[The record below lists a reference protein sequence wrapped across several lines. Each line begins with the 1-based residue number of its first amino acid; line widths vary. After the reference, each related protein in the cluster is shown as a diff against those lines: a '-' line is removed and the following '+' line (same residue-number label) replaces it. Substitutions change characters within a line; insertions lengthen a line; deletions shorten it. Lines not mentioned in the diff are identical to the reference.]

1 MDTPL
6 CDAVAKRYEVIFD
19 TPEAMKVRELEEAAR
34 NLVRVKGRHHT
45 EQALKRL
52 AEACDMPTPNVKVSG
67 LRASCEGPLDC
78 RVGGAGK

>member
-6 CDAVAKRYEVIFD
+6 CDAVAKDYGVIFD
-19 TPEAMKVRELEEAAR
+19 KHSAMKVRELEEAAR

-52 AEACDMPTPNVKVSG
+52 AEACGMTATNGEVTRATPN
-67 LRASCEGPLDC
+67 
-78 RVGGAGK
+78 GGASG

>member
-52 AEACDMPTPNVKVSG
+52 AEACGMPAPNAKVS
-67 LRASCEGPLDC
+67 
-78 RVGGAGK
+78 